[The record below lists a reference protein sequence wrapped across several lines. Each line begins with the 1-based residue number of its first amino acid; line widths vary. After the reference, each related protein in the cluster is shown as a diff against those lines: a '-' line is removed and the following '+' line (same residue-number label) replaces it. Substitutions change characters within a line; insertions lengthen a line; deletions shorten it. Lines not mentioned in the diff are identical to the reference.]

1 MKTVN
6 LLRHI
11 YTSAHDRGESRGVH
25 FLRYG
30 SDDAVVSYEKLL
42 GMSAW
47 LGQKVPEKSQDRPHV
62 VVIAAMDPLPTLMAF
77 FAALGCGSLPLIL
90 PGPQLAGGL
99 DEFVGRIERVIAW
112 FPGHCVLAL
121 QEDLV
126 IGNVRLPD
134 VPVIPVP
141 AEPAGYGLEAGWP
154 LGAQP
159 TTGGD
164 EIAFLQMTSA
174 STGDSKLVAISHANA
189 CANLTALHEALDAT
203 PDERIVSWLPLYH
216 DMGLVGTT
224 MFSFFHGYQLA
235 MMRPSDFIMR
245 PHRWIGALSRYR
257 CTITAAPNFG
267 YDYAERMVADKDIE
281 GCDLAALK
289 AAIIGAEPIRLATM
303 QRFAQRF
310 HQHGFR
316 ASSLTCAFGMAE
328 STLASTMAIPGTKPR
343 YLLVDPGQTD
353 SGEPVRILGTGSM
366 DDEGHLDSAPPAG
379 LRGVAV
385 FSAGSAVR
393 GVEVGLVDDAG
404 QPLSQVHTL
413 GEIVLDGPSV
423 SVGYLDPA
431 TVSPV
436 PFPDGVLRTGDLG
449 FLDNGDLF
457 IVERK
462 KNVIIR
468 QGKNF
473 LASLIEEQ
481 VARVLDRPA
490 DELIVFDA
498 DIHDPDSAISVIV
511 ENFTQRADID
521 DGQIAALRGLDL
533 PVDVLL
539 IARKR
544 VIPRTTS
551 GKKKHYEAR
560 RKAAEGTLKID
571 RVVHL
576 RATES

>member
-1 MKTVN
+1 MTTAN

-11 YTSAHDRGESRGVH
+11 YMSARGRGQGRGVH

-30 SDDAVVSYEKLL
+30 SEDAVVSYETLL
-42 GMSAW
+42 DMSAW
-47 LGQKVPEKSQDRPHV
+47 LGQKMPEKSRDRPHV

-90 PGPQLAGGL
+90 PGPQAAGGA
-99 DEFVGRIERVIAW
+99 DAFAGRIERAIAW

-121 QEDLV
+121 QEDLAV
-126 IGNVRLPD
+126 GDMRLPD

-141 AEPAGYGLEAGWP
+141 TQPAGYGLEAGWP
-154 LGAQP
+154 PGAEP
-159 TTGGD
+159 ATGAD
-164 EIAFLQMTSA
+164 EVAFLQMTSA
-174 STGDSKLVAISHANA
+174 STGDSKLVSISHANA
-189 CANLTALHEALDAT
+189 CANLTALHAALGAT
-203 PDERIVSWLPLYH
+203 HDERIVSWLPLYH

-224 MFSFFHGYQLA
+224 MFSFFHGYELA
-235 MMRPSDFIMR
+235 MMRPNDFIMR

-257 CTITAAPNFG
+257 CTITAAPSFG

-289 AAIIGAEPIRLATM
+289 TAIIGAEPIRLATM
-303 QRFAQRF
+303 QRFARRF
-310 HQHGFR
+310 RPHGFR
-316 ASSLTCAFGMAE
+316 GSSLTCAFGMAE
-328 STLASTMAIPGTKPR
+328 STLASTMTIPGTRPR
-343 YLLVDPGQTD
+343 YLFVDPGQTD
-353 SGEPVRILGTGSM
+353 CGGPVRILGTGSM
-366 DDEGHLDSAPPAG
+366 DDEGDLDSAPPAG
-379 LRGVAV
+379 LQGVAV
-385 FSAGSAVR
+385 FSVGSAVK

-404 QPLSQVHTL
+404 QPLSHEHTL
-413 GEIVLDGPSV
+413 GEIVLGGPSV

-431 TVSPV
+431 TASPV
-436 PFPDGVLRTGDLG
+436 PFPGGLLRTGDLG

-462 KNVIIR
+462 KNIIIR

-481 VARVLDRPA
+481 VARVLGRPA
-490 DELIVFDA
+490 DEVIVFDA
-498 DIHDPDSAISVIV
+498 DIHDPDSAITVIV
-511 ENFTQRADID
+511 ENFTQKTDIG
-521 DGQIAALRGLDL
+521 DGQVAALRGLDL

-560 RKAAEGTLKID
+560 RKAAEGTLKIEQA
-571 RVVHL
+571 VHL
-576 RATES
+576 RAAEA

>member
-1 MKTVN
+1 
-6 LLRHI
+6 
-11 YTSAHDRGESRGVH
+11 
-25 FLRYG
+25 
-30 SDDAVVSYEKLL
+30 
-42 GMSAW
+42 
-47 LGQKVPEKSQDRPHV
+47 
-62 VVIAAMDPLPTLMAF
+62 
-77 FAALGCGSLPLIL
+77 
-90 PGPQLAGGL
+90 
-99 DEFVGRIERVIAW
+99 
-112 FPGHCVLAL
+112 
-121 QEDLV
+121 
-126 IGNVRLPD
+126 
-134 VPVIPVP
+134 
-141 AEPAGYGLEAGWP
+141 
-154 LGAQP
+154 
-159 TTGGD
+159 
-164 EIAFLQMTSA
+164 
-174 STGDSKLVAISHANA
+174 
-189 CANLTALHEALDAT
+189 
-203 PDERIVSWLPLYH
+203 
-216 DMGLVGTT
+216 MGLVGTT

-366 DDEGHLDSAPPAG
+366 DDEGHLDSAPPTG
-379 LRGVAV
+379 LQGVAV

-413 GEIVLDGPSV
+413 GEIVLGGPSV

-436 PFPDGVLRTGDLG
+436 PFPDGMLRTGDLG

-490 DELIVFDA
+490 DELIVFDV

-521 DGQIAALRGLDL
+521 DGQVAALRGLDL

-571 RVVHL
+571 RLVHL

>member
-1 MKTVN
+1 MTTVN
-6 LLRHI
+6 LLRRI
-11 YTSAHDRGESRGVH
+11 YMSARDAGESRGVH

-30 SDDAVVSYEKLL
+30 SEDAFVSYETLL
-42 GMSAW
+42 DMSAW
-47 LGQKVPEKSQDRPHV
+47 LGQKMPEKPQGRPHV

-77 FAALGCGSLPLIL
+77 LAALGRGSLPLIL
-90 PGPQLAGGL
+90 PGPQVAGGA
-99 DEFVGRIERVIAW
+99 DAFAARIERAIAW

-121 QEDLV
+121 QEDLAV
-126 IGNVRLPD
+126 ANVRLPD
-134 VPVIPVP
+134 VPVVPVP
-141 AEPAGYGLEAGWP
+141 AEPAGYGVEAGWP
-154 LGAQP
+154 VGAQSA
-159 TTGGD
+159 TGGD
-164 EIAFLQMTSA
+164 EVAFLQMTSA
-174 STGDSKLVAISHANA
+174 STGDSKLVAISHANV

-224 MFSFFHGYQLA
+224 LFSLFHGQQLA
-235 MMRPSDFIMR
+235 MMRSSDFIMR
-245 PHRWIGALSRYR
+245 PHRWIEALSRFR

-267 YDYAERMVADKDIE
+267 YDYAQRMVADKDIE

-289 AAIIGAEPIRLATM
+289 TAIIGAEPIRLATM
-303 QRFAQRF
+303 QGFAQRF

-316 ASSLTCAFGMAE
+316 AGSLTCAFGMAE
-328 STLASTMAIPGTKPR
+328 STLASTMAMPGTTPR
-343 YLLVDPGQTD
+343 YLFVDPGQTD
-353 SGEPVRILGTGSM
+353 IGEPVRILGAGSM
-366 DDEGHLDSAPPAG
+366 DDHGHLDSALPPG
-379 LRGVAV
+379 LQGVAV

-404 QPLSQVHTL
+404 QLLSQEHTL
-413 GEIVLDGPSV
+413 GEIVLGGPSV

-431 TVSPV
+431 TASPV
-436 PFPDGVLRTGDLG
+436 PFAGGVLRTGDLG
-449 FLDNGDLF
+449 FRDNGDLF

-468 QGKNF
+468 QGKNY
-473 LASLIEEQ
+473 LAALIEEQ
-481 VARVLDRPA
+481 VARVLGRPA
-490 DELIVFDA
+490 DECIVFDA
-498 DIHDPDSAISVIV
+498 DIHDPESAISVIV

-521 DGQIAALRGLDL
+521 DGQLAALRGLDL

-576 RATES
+576 RAAES